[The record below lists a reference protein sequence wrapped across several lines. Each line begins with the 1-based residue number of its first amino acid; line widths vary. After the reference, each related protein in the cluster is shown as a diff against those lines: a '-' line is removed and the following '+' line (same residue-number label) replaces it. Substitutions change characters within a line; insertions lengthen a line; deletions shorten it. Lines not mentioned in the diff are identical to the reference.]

1 MSTRILVKGEE
12 GSRMSARLKNRI
24 LCRGV
29 KVPDE
34 LKTGRKSGAGPAGG
48 RYLELNR
55 SVVNAPIYG
64 FSENSPISLD
74 FFDGRYSLGENGDRY
89 PASLIGEPSFYAEKT
104 SDGIP
109 MKKIALQH
117 GRNCLATTVCQTC
130 LYWRTGVECHFCGIE
145 LSLRYDTTIPL
156 KKPRQLAEVGGLAEK
171 EGFNHCTLTTGTSN
185 LRDRGAEVLAES
197 ADALRDNTDMKIHV
211 QLEPVDREWISLLKE
226 SGADTIGIHIESLD
240 PQVFRTKCP
249 GKAHQWDR
257 YWEAWR
263 DAVEVFGDNQV
274 SSYVILGLGEREGHT
289 KEGIEKMCQSG
300 IIPYLVPLRPIKG
313 TTLEDSL
320 PPTPEMMMDHYMYAV
335 DCMKTYGVNPTE
347 NLAGC
352 VRCGACSALVDFYEE
367 SHAF

>member
-1 MSTRILVKGEE
+1 
-12 GSRMSARLKNRI
+12 MSARLKNRI

-48 RYLELNR
+48 RYLELDR

-74 FFDGRYSLGENGDRY
+74 FFDGSYHLSENGNRH
-89 PASLIGEPSFYAEKT
+89 PAGLVGEPSFYAEKT

-117 GRNCLATTVCQTC
+117 GRECLATTVCQRC
-130 LYWRTGVECHFCGIE
+130 LYWRTRSECHFCGIE
-145 LSLRYDTTIPL
+145 LSLKYDTTVPM
-156 KKPRQLAEVGGLAEK
+156 KNPRQLAEVGAQAEK
-171 EGFNHCTLTTGTSN
+171 EGFKHCTLTTGTPN
-185 LRDRGAEVLAES
+185 VRDRGAEVLAVSTE
-197 ADALRDNTDMKIHV
+197 AMKENTSLKIHV
-211 QLEPVDREWISLLKE
+211 QLEPIDRERISLLKE

-240 PQVFRTKCP
+240 SQVFRTKCP
-249 GKAHQWDR
+249 GKAHQWDN
-257 YWEAWR
+257 YWEAWH
-263 DAVEVFGDNQV
+263 DAVEILGDNQV
-274 SSYVILGLGEREGHT
+274 SSYVIIGLGEREEPT
-289 KEGIEKMCQSG
+289 KKGIERMCQSG

-313 TTLEDSL
+313 TKLENAL
-320 PPTPEMMMDHYMYAV
+320 PPSPQTMLDHYMHAI
-335 DCMKTYGVNPTE
+335 DCLKTYGVNPTE